1 MKTIDKINTLIKK
14 VELLQSQGSF
24 DVTVPLEIGEKKY
37 QCNLHQLYDL
47 KRKYESLENIA
58 YDIIKNQ

>member
-1 MKTIDKINTLIKK
+1 MKTIDKINTLIKQ
-14 VELLQSQGSF
+14 VELLQKDSF

-58 YDIIKNQ
+58 YDIIRNQ